1 MSIIIPIA
9 IAFDNNYAMPAGVS
23 LYSMLA
29 CAKTEHPQSQNDSE
43 KLFYKIHCLVDNLS
57 LENQQKLKETL
68 APFDAFASVDF
79 LDIST
84 PNLCTPSVEPSAID
98 KIHEA
103 FLQLNIYAKT
113 RFSKMVMCRLFLAS
127 LFPQYDKIIMFDA
140 DTLFLNDVS
149 ESFFIPLD
157 GYYFGAAKDFASDK
171 SPKHFQI
178 AREKDPRQA
187 FSLYEH
193 YLNES
198 DMQIIYE
205 SNYNAGFLVVN
216 LKLWRADHLEE
227 RLLDLTHQKGQCVF
241 YPEQDLLTL
250 ACYQKVLIL
259 PYIYNTHPFMANQK
273 RFIPDK
279 KEIVMLHFYFV
290 GKPWVLPTALYSKEW
305 HETLLKTPFY
315 AEYSVKF
322 LKQMTEFLSLKDK
335 QKTFEFLAPLLNPK
349 TLLEYVFFRLNRI
362 FKRLKKN
369 FLTLSVLVWAT
380 RYRRI

>member
-1 MSIIIPIA
+1 MSIIIPIV
-9 IAFDNNYAMPAGVS
+9 IAFDNHYAIPAGVS

-29 CAKTEHPQSQNDSE
+29 CAKSENPQSQNHKPQNE
-43 KLFYKIHCLVDNLS
+43 NKKLFYKIHCLVDNLS

-68 APFDAFASVDF
+68 APFSAFASVDF

-84 PNLCTPSVEPSAID
+84 PNLYTASVEPSAID

-157 GYYFGAAKDFASDK
+157 GYYFGAAKDFS
-171 SPKHFQI
+171 SPKNLKHFQTE
-178 AREKDPRQA
+178 REREPRQK
-187 FSLYEH
+187 FSLYEYYLKEKDMKIICENH
-193 YLNES
+193 YNV
-198 DMQIIYE
+198 
-205 SNYNAGFLVVN
+205 GFLIVN
-216 LKLWRADHLEE
+216 LKLWRMDHLEDK
-227 RLLDLTHQKGQCVF
+227 LFNLAHQKGQCVF
-241 YPEQDLLTL
+241 CPEQDLLTL
-250 ACYQKVLIL
+250 ACYQKVLQL
-259 PYIYNTHPFMANQK
+259 PYIYNAHPFMANQK
-273 RFIPDK
+273 RFIPSQQ
-279 KEIVMLHFYFV
+279 EIVMLHFYFV
-290 GKPWVLPTALYSKEW
+290 GKPWISPTALYSKEW

-322 LKQMTEFLSLKDK
+322 LKQMTECLSLKDK

-349 TLLEYVFFRLNRI
+349 TLLEYVFFRLKRI
-362 FKRLKKN
+362 FKRLKEN
-369 FLTLSVLVWAT
+369 F
-380 RYRRI
+380 

>member
-1 MSIIIPIA
+1 MSITIPIV
-9 IAFDNNYAMPAGVS
+9 IAFDNHYAIPAGVS

-29 CAKTEHPQSQNDSE
+29 CAKSENPKSQNPKSQNDSK

-68 APFDAFASVDF
+68 APFSAFASVDF
-79 LDIST
+79 LDISD
-84 PNLCTPSVEPSAID
+84 PNNLTTTLAEPSVID

-157 GYYFGAAKDFASDK
+157 SYYFGAAKDFS
-171 SPKHFQI
+171 SPKNLKHFQTE
-178 AREKDPRQA
+178 REREPRQK

-193 YLNES
+193 YLKEK
-198 DMQIIYE
+198 DMQIICE
-205 SNYNAGFLVVN
+205 NHYNVGFLIVN
-216 LKLWRADHLEE
+216 LKLWRADKLEE
-227 RLLDLTHQKGQCVF
+227 RLLNLAHQKGQCVF
-241 YPEQDLLTL
+241 CPEQDLLTL
-250 ACYQKVLIL
+250 ACYQKVLQL
-259 PYIYNTHPFMANQK
+259 PYIYNAHPFMANQK
-273 RFIPDK
+273 RFIPNQQ
-279 KEIVMLHFYFV
+279 EIIMLHFYFV

-322 LKQMTEFLSLKDK
+322 LKQMTECLSLKDK

-349 TLLEYVFFRLNRI
+349 TLLEYVFFRLSKI
-362 FKRLKKN
+362 FKRLKERFSN
-369 FLTLSVLVWAT
+369 S
-380 RYRRI
+380 

>member
-1 MSIIIPIA
+1 MSITIPIV
-9 IAFDNNYAMPAGVS
+9 IAFDNHYAIPASVS

-29 CAKTEHPQSQNDSE
+29 CAKSENPKSQNPQSQSE
-43 KLFYKIHCLVDNLS
+43 SKKLFYKIHCLVDNLS

-79 LDIST
+79 LDISD
-84 PNLCTPSVEPSAID
+84 PNNPTTTLAEPSVID

-157 GYYFGAAKDFASDK
+157 SYYFGAAKDFS
-171 SPKHFQI
+171 SPKNLKHFQME
-178 AREKDPRQA
+178 REREPRQK

-193 YLNES
+193 YLKEK
-198 DMQIIYE
+198 DMKIICE
-205 SNYNAGFLVVN
+205 NHYNVGFLIVN
-216 LKLWRADHLEE
+216 LKLWRMDHLEE
-227 RLLDLTHQKGQCVF
+227 CLLDLAHQKGQCVF
-241 YPEQDLLTL
+241 CPEQDLLTL
-250 ACYQKVLIL
+250 ACYQKVLQL
-259 PYIYNTHPFMANQK
+259 PYIYNAHPFIANQK
-273 RFIPDK
+273 RFIPNQQ
-279 KEIVMLHFYFV
+279 EIIMLHFYFV
-290 GKPWVLPTALYSKEW
+290 GKPWISPTALYSKEW

-322 LKQMTEFLSLKDK
+322 LKQMTEFLSLQDK

-349 TLLEYVFFRLNRI
+349 TLLEYVFFRLSKI
-362 FKRLKKN
+362 FKRLKER
-369 FLTLSVLVWAT
+369 FLNS
-380 RYRRI
+380 

>member
-1 MSIIIPIA
+1 
-9 IAFDNNYAMPAGVS
+9 
-23 LYSMLA
+23 
-29 CAKTEHPQSQNDSE
+29 
-43 KLFYKIHCLVDNLS
+43 
-57 LENQQKLKETL
+57 
-68 APFDAFASVDF
+68 
-79 LDIST
+79 
-84 PNLCTPSVEPSAID
+84 
-98 KIHEA
+98 
-103 FLQLNIYAKT
+103 
-113 RFSKMVMCRLFLAS
+113 
-127 LFPQYDKIIMFDA
+127 IMFDA

-157 GYYFGAAKDFASDK
+157 GYYFGAAKDFASPK

-205 SNYNAGFLVVN
+205 SNYNAGFLIVN
-216 LKLWRADHLEE
+216 LKLWHADHLEE
-227 RLLDLTHQKGQCVF
+227 RLLNLTHQKGQCVF

-250 ACYQKVLIL
+250 ACYPKVLIL
-259 PYIYNTHPFMANQK
+259 PYIYNTHPFMVNQK

-290 GKPWVLPTALYSKEW
+290 GKPWVLPTFSYSKEW

-335 QKTFEFLAPLLNPK
+335 QKTFEFLAPLLNKK

-362 FKRLKKN
+362 FKRLKEKFFN
-369 FLTLSVLVWAT
+369 S
-380 RYRRI
+380 

>member
-1 MSIIIPIA
+1 MSITIPII
-9 IAFDNNYAMPAGVS
+9 IAFDNHYAIPASVS

-29 CAKTEHPQSQNDSE
+29 CAKSENPKSQNPQSQNESK

-68 APFDAFASVDF
+68 APFSAFASVDF

-84 PNLCTPSVEPSAID
+84 PNLYTTSVEPSAID

-103 FLQLNIYAKT
+103 FSQLNIYAKT

-157 GYYFGAAKDFASDK
+157 GYYFGAAKDYS
-171 SPKHFQI
+171 SPKSLKRFQTE
-178 AREKDPRQA
+178 REREPRQA

-205 SNYNAGFLVVN
+205 SNYNAGFLIVN
-216 LKLWRADHLEE
+216 LKLWRMDHLEE
-227 RLLDLTHQKGQCVF
+227 RLLDLAHQKGQCVF
-241 YPEQDLLTL
+241 CPEQDFLTL
-250 ACYQKVLIL
+250 ACYQKVLQL

-273 RFIPDK
+273 RFIPSQQ
-279 KEIVMLHFYFV
+279 EIVMLHFYFV
-290 GKPWVLPTALYSKEW
+290 GKPWISPTALYSKEW

-315 AEYSVKF
+315 AEYSMKF
-322 LKQMTEFLSLKDK
+322 LKQMTGFLSLQDK

-349 TLLEYVFFRLNRI
+349 TLLEYVFFRLSKI
-362 FKRLKKN
+362 FKRLKEKLLN
-369 FLTLSVLVWAT
+369 S
-380 RYRRI
+380 